1 MKKQTQDIQD
11 ILKEL
16 QENIIELTWRRIS
29 DINNATNQNIDEYL
43 IIFISNGKYY
53 VDNFDFYVWFHKKY
67 KTNKKIL
74 LFPKK
79 KINERLKKLNLN
91 KETLDEIKK
100 SLNELYPDFNF
111 FKI

>member
-1 MKKQTQDIQD
+1 MNTEIQD

-16 QENIIELTWRRIS
+16 QENIIELTWKRIS

-53 VDNFDFYVWFHKKY
+53 VDNFDFYVWFHRKY

-79 KINERLKKLNLN
+79 LNERLKKLNLN

-111 FKI
+111 F